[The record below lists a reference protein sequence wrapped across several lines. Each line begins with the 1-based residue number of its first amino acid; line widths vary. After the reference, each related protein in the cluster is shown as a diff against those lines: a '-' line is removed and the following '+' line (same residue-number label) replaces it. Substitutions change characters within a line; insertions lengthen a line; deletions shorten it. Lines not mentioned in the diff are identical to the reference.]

1 MKKRYFYRKNF
12 LKTTNEIFC
21 NFITRG
27 KKLIKNF
34 LSRKF
39 NTKKKLKLKNHVF
52 YGNFNFFLI
61 YENMFCFRNNV
72 HFRNQ
77 RI

>member
-1 MKKRYFYRKNF
+1 MKK
-12 LKTTNEIFC
+12 TNEIFC
-21 NFITRG
+21 YFITRG

-39 NTKKKLKLKNHVF
+39 NNNKKLKLKNHVF
-52 YGNFNFFLI
+52 YGNLHFILVYGNLFGYKNEI
-61 YENMFCFRNNV
+61 

-77 RI
+77 RIRFNYKQFLNA